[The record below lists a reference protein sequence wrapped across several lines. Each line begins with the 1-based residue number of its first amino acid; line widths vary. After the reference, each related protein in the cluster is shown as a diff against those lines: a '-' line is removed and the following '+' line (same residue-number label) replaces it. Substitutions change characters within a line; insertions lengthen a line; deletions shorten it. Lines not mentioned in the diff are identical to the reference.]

1 MRRKDGDVRDR
12 ERLAHMLKAASDAVA
27 IAAGRSRHEL
37 DRDIMLQHALVHCVE
52 VIGEAAARVTEAGRA
67 RAPDLPWPK
76 IVGMRHIL
84 VHAYY
89 KIDYDAVWRVVIEDI
104 PAMTSVLEKALV
116 GWSDASGV

>member
-1 MRRKDGDVRDR
+1 
-12 ERLAHMLKAASDAVA
+12 MLKAASDAVA